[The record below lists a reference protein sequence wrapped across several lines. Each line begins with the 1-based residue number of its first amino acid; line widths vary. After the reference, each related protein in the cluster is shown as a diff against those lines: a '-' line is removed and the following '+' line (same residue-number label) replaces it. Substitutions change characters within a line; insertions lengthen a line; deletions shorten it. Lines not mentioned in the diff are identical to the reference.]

1 MATNKELGA
10 KVKELQKELTKR
22 DEITKIKDKEILEL
36 KKQVEDTQKQIPVKE
51 MKITKLDNGTVRAD
65 A

>member
-1 MATNKELGA
+1 MATNKELAA
-10 KVKELQKELTKR
+10 KVKELQEQLTKR